1 MTKILCK
8 KSSFLCERIHKV
20 TVEFNIVVI
29 KMLKS
34 KIGLVIKQSPYKRVY
49 IQERMGISRNT
60 LSNWCRGITHPPA
73 PELFKL
79 ARLLE
84 VKVDDL
90 YEWEEEE

>member
-8 KSSFLCERIHKV
+8 NPSDLCERIHKI

-34 KIGLVIKQSPYKRVY
+34 KIGLVIKQSPYKRAY
-49 IQERMGISRNT
+49 IQERMQISRNT
-60 LSNWCRGITHPPA
+60 LSNWCRGVTHPPA

>member
-1 MTKILCK
+1 
-8 KSSFLCERIHKV
+8 
-20 TVEFNIVVI
+20 
-29 KMLKS
+29 
-34 KIGLVIKQSPYKRVY
+34 
-49 IQERMGISRNT
+49 MGISRNT